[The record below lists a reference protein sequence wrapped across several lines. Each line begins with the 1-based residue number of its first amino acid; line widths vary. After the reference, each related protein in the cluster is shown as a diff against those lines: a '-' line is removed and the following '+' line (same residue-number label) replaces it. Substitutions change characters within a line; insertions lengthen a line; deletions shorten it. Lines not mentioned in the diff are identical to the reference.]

1 MFEEISGWIADLC
14 NAWVGTFDIPGG
26 EVEPAAGVRGDGR
39 TVLLHGASTLAAA
52 PAALELL
59 FRPQTHTTAVPLGA
73 ALVEVHCRG
82 KQEEGLL
89 ERKKMKTRNVS
100 LWVQV
105 RHEKSLNGNKLGG
118 WPHKLIPH
126 GQQKMDGWKL
136 WVRQWLKTC
145 KKTTY
150 SWHFPIQIYCGPQI
164 NCLFVWVMVFEKK
177 TCICVLDG
185 WTAAHQL
192 TESKSQLQEDEY

>member
-1 MFEEISGWIADLC
+1 MGWHIWHSWRRGRASGWRKGRWEDSAASWCIDPRCCTSRTGTSFPPADTYHSC
-14 NAWVGTFDIPGG
+14 
-26 EVEPAAGVRGDGR
+26 PAGR
-39 TVLLHGASTLAAA
+39 CT
-52 PAALELL
+52 
-59 FRPQTHTTAVPLGA
+59 
-73 ALVEVHCRG
+73 CRG
-82 KQEEGLL
+82 ALQRKA
-89 ERKKMKTRNVS
+89 RRRPFRKKKKMKTRNVS